1 MFSKNIILLVCVVS
15 FIVKSITAYGGEIP
29 AGTVE
34 TASSGEIPA
43 GTVETV
49 TSVIVDDGS
58 TSTGNINLD
67 EITDDQWKSIFIKH
81 DTDKSGSISSK
92 ELQKLVFDEFNG
104 FLPVGHADIYIHL
117 LKSNDKNE
125 LELEQLPKI
134 KPILFFLT
142 KTKGFLDTKVT
153 NKNITYSGKSI
164 VNGLKKTEIVKALFL
179 NENDISEILD
189 LFGLNVTSRIEWMKC
204 EQIVNM
210 VGGCISMAL
219 FHVSFDKLVKDQ
231 AGGIDVNNLLET
243 AVLNVPG
250 KSLEETV
257 IEESDDPEA
266 DDPDAEI
273 KETLIQ
279 SITNRDLDRH
289 GSIDFYEYMVIMR
302 YDFKLFGEP
311 EMYPHV

>member
-15 FIVKSITAYGGEIP
+15 FTVKSITAS
-29 AGTVE
+29 V
-34 TASSGEIPA
+34 GEIPA

-81 DTDKSGSISSK
+81 DTDKSGSISPK
-92 ELQKLVFDEFNG
+92 ELQKLVLDEFNG

-117 LKSNDKNE
+117 LKSNDNNE

-153 NKNITYSGKSI
+153 NKNITYSGISI
-164 VNGLKKTEIVKALFL
+164 VNGLKKNEKVKALFP
-179 NENDISEILD
+179 NENDFSEILD
-189 LFGLNVTSRIEWMKC
+189 LFGLNVTSRIEWTKY
-204 EQIVNM
+204 EKLLKM
-210 VGGCISMAL
+210 VGGFISMGL
-219 FHVSFDKLVKDQ
+219 LYVSFDKLDKDQ
-231 AGGIDVNNLLET
+231 AGGIDVNNLIET
-243 AVLNVPG
+243 AVLNDPG
-250 KSLEETV
+250 MSLEEAV
-257 IEESDDPEA
+257 IEESDDS
-266 DDPDAEI
+266 DAAI
-273 KETLIQ
+273 KKTLIE
-279 SITNRDLDRH
+279 SITNRDLDRQ

-302 YDFKLFGEP
+302 DDYKL
-311 EMYPHV
+311 HN